1 MDVDL
6 IVDSMPKILEGA
18 GNTLTLF
25 LWSMLWG
32 TVAGLVMA
40 LMRLSRVTPL
50 RWLSAI
56 LGWILRGI
64 PLLVLLFYAF
74 FVLPEVNVNLSAFW
88 AAVVGLSAWTAG
100 YQSEVIRSGI
110 LAVDLG
116 QWEASEALAMT
127 KRHYMR
133 RIIIPQ
139 GVRIMI
145 PPFMSNAMTLLK
157 QTSVASVVTVP
168 EMTLMANR
176 LISVHFR
183 PMELLGTVAGIYLV
197 YNTVLVLLQ
206 QFLEKKTELKV

>member
-1 MDVDL
+1 MDIDL

-25 LWSMLWG
+25 IWSMLWG
-32 TVAGLVMA
+32 TLGGLVMA
-40 LMRLSRVTPL
+40 LMRLSRLAPL

-74 FVLPEVNVNLSAFW
+74 FVLPEFNVRLSAFW

-110 LAVDLG
+110 LAVDPG

-139 GVRIMI
+139 GVRCMI

-157 QTSVASVVTVP
+157 QTSVASVITVP

-206 QFLEKKTELKV
+206 QFLEKRTELKV